1 MIRRIFFIFSLLLAC
16 YLLMVAFYFPSLGEE
31 TECSEVEVWITSDEK
46 SKSLISKEQLL
57 QEINAID
64 SLPIGREIVR
74 FNAQKVEEQLLSINA
89 LVSQCQLFFRPNG
102 TLVLSVHTQYPQFLL
117 QTRKGVYFITA
128 RRKAISTTQANAI
141 AVPLPVVYGDIDYP
155 APNSPASEEKIE
167 MLFDA
172 VDYVL
177 KHPKWGK
184 YFSDFYVDH
193 TQNLFISGAV
203 AGFVA
208 EIGRDWTKIPK
219 QLDNLDLF
227 LSRVEPKFGC
237 NAFSKLSLIVP
248 GKVIATPRNENL
260 STLAM
265 GENSETVEE

>member
-16 YLLMVAFYFPSLGEE
+16 YLLMVAFYFPSMEE
-31 TECSEVEVWITSDEK
+31 VAVCSEVEVWITSDEK

-64 SLPIGREIVR
+64 SLPIGRATTS
-74 FNAQKVEEQLLSINA
+74 FNAQEVEEQLLSMNA

-102 TLVLSVHTQYPQFLL
+102 TLVLSVHTQYPHFLL
-117 QTRKGVYFITA
+117 QTRKEAYFITA
-128 RRKAISTTQANAI
+128 RRKAIPTTRANAI
-141 AVPLPVVYGDIDYP
+141 TVPLPIVYGDIDYP
-155 APNSPASEEKIE
+155 APQSPASEEKTE
-167 MLFDA
+167 MLFEA

-177 KHPKWGK
+177 RHPKWRK
-184 YFSDFYVDH
+184 YFSDFYVDP

-203 AGFVA
+203 AGFVV

-237 NAFSKLSLIVP
+237 NAFSKLNLIVP

-260 STLAM
+260 STLAL
-265 GENSETVEE
+265 GENQERVEE